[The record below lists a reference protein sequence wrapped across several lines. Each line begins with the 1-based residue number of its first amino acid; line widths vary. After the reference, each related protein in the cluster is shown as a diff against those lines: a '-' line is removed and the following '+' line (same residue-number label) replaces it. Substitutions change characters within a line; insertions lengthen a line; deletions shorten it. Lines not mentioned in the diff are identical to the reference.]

1 MKTKHIIVCAGVA
14 ILALVAVVAW
24 AFAPRISS
32 LPGGYTSTYF
42 PAGGHRYISAPG
54 GIKKVGQEVLSY
66 QVQGAVVSGNVRLQL
81 GGSDVR
87 TFRLDTATHR
97 VTLGD

>member
-24 AFAPRISS
+24 AFVPRISS

>member
-14 ILALVAVVAW
+14 VLAVAAVVTW
-24 AFAPRISS
+24 AFAPRSAL
-32 LPGGYTSTYF
+32 LPGGYTDTYF

-66 QVQGAVVSGNVRLQL
+66 EVEGAVVSGRVRLQL

-87 TFRLDTATHR
+87 TFRLDTATHV
-97 VTLGD
+97 VTFGD

>member
-1 MKTKHIIVCAGVA
+1 MKTKHFIGCAGVA
-14 ILALVAVVAW
+14 VLAVVAVVAW
-24 AFAPRISS
+24 GFVPRSSS
-32 LPGGYTSTYF
+32 LPGGYTYTYY

-66 QVQGAVVSGNVRLQL
+66 QVQGAVVSGSVRLQL

-87 TFRLDTATHR
+87 TFRLDTATHD
-97 VTLGD
+97 VTFGD